1 MSNKNNKN
9 PVCAIWWNDASYSF
23 LKNKPQ
29 KPPLPIL
36 TVGFII
42 ETNDEF
48 TNIATD
54 VKYNKKTEELEP
66 SRGVLIPE
74 KSIIKFKKI
83 SFLNE

>member
-1 MSNKNNKN
+1 MTKKNKKN
-9 PVCAIWWNDASYSF
+9 PVCAIWWNDASYVF
-23 LKNKPQ
+23 QKEKPD
-29 KPPLPIL
+29 KPLPIL

-54 VKYNKKTEELEP
+54 VEYNEETQEVIP

-83 SFLNE
+83 NYLNE

>member
-1 MSNKNNKN
+1 MKKENKN
-9 PVCAIWWNDASYSF
+9 PVCAIWWNDAAYAF
-23 LKNKPQ
+23 QKEKPA
-29 KPPLPIL
+29 KPLPIL

-54 VKYNKKTEELEP
+54 VKHDEENQQIIP

-83 SFLNE
+83 NYLNE